1 MKKTIMALCML
12 AWTVCAEENA
22 PEAVKV
28 KVTGNRVS
36 LRAAPN
42 IEAVLMDRAMAGDEL
57 ILRDNSNPEWVGVL
71 PPETVDLWVSSEFL
85 DGNSVLP
92 ERLNIRSGPSPGHSV
107 VGSAVR
113 GERLTVREE
122 IAGWSRILP
131 TSDTTIWIS
140 RRYVEA
146 PPAAMAEPESAP
158 VVVQAEPADPVA
170 AIPVPEPVQEPVLA
184 ETPVPVAEPAEPVI
198 QVAEDAQKKLTM
210 DLSGPQGIEAAYSGV
225 LQPASG
231 ALYKLVDSHF
241 QDVTVCYVRG
251 NSAQMQT
258 FTGMKLEVIGKTYLV
273 QDMDYPVIVPARI
286 RLFPASR

>member
-1 MKKTIMALCML
+1 MKKTIIALCML

-22 PEAVKV
+22 AEAVKV

-42 IEAVLMDRAMAGDEL
+42 VEAVLMDRAMAGDEL

-85 DGNSVLP
+85 DGHSVLP
-92 ERLNIRSGPSPGHSV
+92 ELLNIRSGPSPGHSV

-131 TSDTTIWIS
+131 TSNTTIWIS

-146 PPAAMAEPESAP
+146 PPAAMDEPESAP
-158 VVVQAEPADPVA
+158 VVVQAEPEEPVA
-170 AIPVPEPVQEPVLA
+170 AIPAPE
-184 ETPVPVAEPAEPVI
+184 PVAEPVEPAVQTAES
-198 QVAEDAQKKLTM
+198 AQKKLTM
-210 DLSGPQGIEAAYSGV
+210 DLSGPQGVEAAYSGV
-225 LQPASG
+225 LQPAEG

>member
-1 MKKTIMALCML
+1 ML

-22 PEAVKV
+22 AEAVKV

-42 IEAVLMDRAMAGDEL
+42 VEAVLMDRAMAGDEL

-85 DGNSVLP
+85 DGHSVLP
-92 ERLNIRSGPSPGHSV
+92 ELLNIRSGPSPGHSV

-131 TSDTTIWIS
+131 TSNTTIWIS

-146 PPAAMAEPESAP
+146 PPAAMDEPESAP
-158 VVVQAEPADPVA
+158 VVVQAEPEEPVA
-170 AIPVPEPVQEPVLA
+170 AIPAPE
-184 ETPVPVAEPAEPVI
+184 PVAEPVEPAVQTAES
-198 QVAEDAQKKLTM
+198 AQKKLTM
-210 DLSGPQGIEAAYSGV
+210 DLSGPQGVEAAYSGV
-225 LQPASG
+225 LQPAEG